1 MRITYS
7 LRCAINLIAYYL
19 NENTLDDKFINRIC
33 LELSM
38 KRKDYERIMQMN
50 KNKISKPIYSEK
62 EMDELV

>member
-7 LRCAINLIAYYL
+7 LRRAINLIAYYL